1 MRGHP
6 EKCGSKDFSLQQN
19 TKLTYFKTLQ
29 TNRNMKKINAVFYS
43 LFLTF
48 FLFFCDASKADQAG
62 KKGFKDDKKSKNK
75 KEEPASAAVQVRQKW
90 DLPVILKEISGLAY
104 LGENRFACV
113 QDESGVIFI
122 YNTATGKIE
131 KQIPFGAAG
140 DYEGLALVGNTAY
153 VVRSDGRIFEVA
165 AITSANPR
173 VQTYTTSFTASNNV
187 EGITHDARNN
197 RLLLAIKGV
206 ETTQQGYKGIYA
218 FDLKTKTLAKEPV
231 VRLNL
236 ADPALP
242 KAKKR
247 GQAVQPSEI
256 AVHPTT
262 GEIYLTEATNPQLLV
277 VDADGAIK
285 KRHKLSSRTFG
296 QPEGMAF
303 TPAGKLYIS
312 NEGGN
317 GRGNILEVSIR

>member
-1 MRGHP
+1 
-6 EKCGSKDFSLQQN
+6 
-19 TKLTYFKTLQ
+19 
-29 TNRNMKKINAVFYS
+29 MKKINAVYYS

-62 KKGFKDDKKSKNK
+62 KKDFKENKKGKNK

-90 DLPVILKEISGLAY
+90 ELPAILKEISGLAY

-122 YNTATGKIE
+122 FNTATGKIE
-131 KQIPFGAAG
+131 KQVPFGAAG

-165 AITSANPR
+165 PLNSGSPR
-173 VQTYTTSFTASNNV
+173 VQTYTTSLTAANNV
-187 EGITHDARNN
+187 EGITHDAKNN
-197 RLLLAIKGV
+197 RLLLAIKGA
-206 ETTQQGYKGIYA
+206 EAGQQDYKGIYA
-218 FDLKTKTLAKEPV
+218 FDLKAKKLAKEPV

-242 KAKKR
+242 EAKKADR
-247 GQAVQPSEI
+247 ALQPSEI

-277 VDADGAIK
+277 VNPDGSIK
-285 KRHKLSSRTFG
+285 ARHKLSNKAFG
-296 QPEGMAF
+296 QPEGISF

-312 NEGGN
+312 NEGGK
-317 GRGNILEVSIR
+317 GRGNILEVAIR